1 VTAAPSVRCLLP
13 FAAIRTISL
22 RLSVSPTPC
31 FLPLRV
37 AVGVIAANPRRRVGV
52 VAHTSVIRRGAEGR
66 CGDVDSPRAAQCTPA
81 RQHGCTEPQRRRYA
95 WSVANPPF
103 PHRF

>member
-1 VTAAPSVRCLLP
+1 VTAAPSVRCPLP

-37 AVGVIAANPRRRVGV
+37 AGGVIAANPRRRAGA
-52 VAHTSVIRRGAEGR
+52 VAHTSVIRRAVEGR
-66 CGDVDSPRAAQCTPA
+66 RGDADSPR
-81 RQHGCTEPQRRRYA
+81 R
-95 WSVANPPF
+95 
-103 PHRF
+103 